1 MNTLFQPLLVG
12 GLELPNRMA
21 MAPMTRSRAH
31 NDGTQTP
38 MAVEY
43 YRQRAD
49 AGLLVTEAVAV
60 SPEGRGYP
68 NIPGLWL
75 PEHETVWR
83 EVARAVHAGGGR
95 IFMQLFHTGRIGHS
109 SLLPGLP
116 LAPSPVAP
124 QGRVMDADHAMQPYE
139 TPVEMDPAAIR
150 NAIKAFRD
158 AAGRA
163 VALGMDGVEL
173 HAANGYL
180 IDQFLRDG
188 SNRREDGYGGSV
200 VKRMRFLV
208 EVVEAVRAEIGS
220 DRVGVRISPWGS
232 FNSMADS
239 DPDGLFQHVG
249 RKLDLMGVAYLHLIE
264 KGTWDRDRLEAT
276 EGIRTAFS
284 GPLMANSGYTSE
296 RAIEAIREGRA
307 DLVSFGVPY
316 LANPDLVFR
325 VLHGEGLNPADSST
339 FYGGGAEGYLD
350 YPILEPARRRASL
363 GGER

>member
-12 GLELPNRMA
+12 GLELPNRLA
-21 MAPMTRSRAH
+21 MAPMTRSRA
-31 NDGTQTP
+31 NADGTQTP

-49 AGLLVTEAVAV
+49 AGLLITEAVAV
-60 SPEGRGYP
+60 SHEGRGYP
-68 NIPGLWL
+68 NIPGLWM

-83 EVARAVHAGGGR
+83 EVARAVHASGGR
-95 IFMQLFHTGRIGHS
+95 VFMQLFHTGRIGHS

-116 LAPSPVAP
+116 QGPSAVAP
-124 QGRVMDADHAMQPYE
+124 EGKVMDASFAMRPYE
-139 TPVEMDPAAIR
+139 TPAAMDAAAIR
-150 NAIKAFRD
+150 NAVDAFRI

-188 SNRREDGYGGSV
+188 ANRRDDGYGGSI

-208 EVVEAVRAEIGS
+208 EVVEAVRTEIGS
-220 DRVGVRISPWGS
+220 DRIGVRISPWSG

-239 DPDGLFQHVG
+239 DPDALFQQVA
-249 RKLDLMGVAYLHLIE
+249 RKLDLMGIAYLHLIE
-264 KGTWDRDRLEAT
+264 KGEWNEERTEAT
-276 EGIRTAFS
+276 DMIRTAFS
-284 GPLMANSGYTSE
+284 GPLMANSGYTPQ

-325 VLHGEGLNPADSST
+325 VLHGEALNPANSST

-350 YPILEPARRRASL
+350 YPILEPARR
-363 GGER
+363 